1 MLVLTRRRPR
11 GWSPTPGIANP
22 RFIRLTTYNF
32 PTADDL
38 ARQTGVPLGA
48 IVQPMATLAPTEVR
62 ACRQA
67 GRRAGGGETGG
78 QRVAGGGQ
86 AGGERRAV
94 S

>member
-1 MLVLTRRRPR
+1 MLARRRPR

-67 GRRAGGGETGG
+67 GRQAGGRAAVRQAGSGW
-78 QRVAGGGQ
+78 RVAGGG
-86 AGGERRAV
+86 R
-94 S
+94 